1 MRRALAPLVVTAL
14 ALLLSADVEGRAVV
28 ASAAAAAPGSKPV
41 RSERG
46 KLGTGDEDA
55 PARAASRTIDPEK
68 FRASVASMSLEV
80 PDPVKAHAE
89 AERLIV
95 KLGGEVMSSSAS
107 TDSGHLSARIGERRL
122 QSAIDALQAT
132 PGRVANV
139 NRNLNDF
146 AQSAKQSAERLR
158 RLDHADAEL
167 VKAIKAAGDAD
178 AVDGLMLLREL
189 SQSERQSQESQIDSL
204 RQESERAQIH
214 VSFSLLR

>member
-1 MRRALAPLVVTAL
+1 
-14 ALLLSADVEGRAVV
+14 
-28 ASAAAAAPGSKPV
+28 
-41 RSERG
+41 
-46 KLGTGDEDA
+46 
-55 PARAASRTIDPEK
+55 
-68 FRASVASMSLEV
+68 MSLEV

-122 QSAIDALQAT
+122 QSAIDALQST

-139 NRNLNDF
+139 SRNLNDF
-146 AQSAKQSAERLR
+146 TQSAKQSAERLR

-167 VKAIKAAGDAD
+167 VRAIKAAGDAD

-189 SQSERQSQESQIDSL
+189 SQSERQSQESQIESL

-214 VSFSLLR
+214 VSFSPLR

>member
-1 MRRALAPLVVTAL
+1 MRRVLAPLVVTAL
-14 ALLLSADVEGRAVV
+14 ALLLTVDAEGRGAATSVADAAADAVV
-28 ASAAAAAPGSKPV
+28 ELDAAPEAASKKV
-41 RSERG
+41 
-46 KLGTGDEDA
+46 
-55 PARAASRTIDPEK
+55 SRTIDPEK

-89 AERLIV
+89 AERLVV

-107 TDSGHLSARIGERRL
+107 TDSGHLSARVGERRL
-122 QSAIDALQAT
+122 QAVIDALSAM
-132 PGRVANV
+132 PGRVGSV
-139 NRNLNDF
+139 SRNLNDF
-146 AQSAKQSAERLR
+146 TQSAKQSAERLR

-167 VKAIKAAGDAD
+167 VRAIKATSDAD

-189 SQSERQSQESQIDSL
+189 SQSDRQSQESQIESL